1 MEIIQIT
8 NHDLLVFLSK
18 LIIVTTLLNL
28 LFKIYLADQI
38 LLAID
43 TFGVNYQVSNRL
55 IFLLSFISLVG
66 LSKIYDFK

>member
-1 MEIIQIT
+1 MEIIQII

-28 LFKIYLADQI
+28 LFKIYLDDQI

-43 TFGVNYQVSNRL
+43 TFGVNYKVSNRL

>member
-18 LIIVTTLLNL
+18 LIIVITLLNL
-28 LFKIYLADQI
+28 LFKIYLDDQI
-38 LLAID
+38 LLALD
-43 TFGVNYQVSNRL
+43 TFGVNYMVSNRL

>member
-1 MEIIQIT
+1 MKIIQIT
-8 NHDLLVFLSK
+8 NHNLLVFLSK
-18 LIIVTTLLNL
+18 LIIVITLLNL
-28 LFKIYLADQI
+28 LFKIYLEDQI

-43 TFGVNYQVSNRL
+43 TFGINYMVSNRL